1 MSAGVTIGISS
12 INNELAEH
20 CAQGYHCDIHASRK
34 KMCENMVSLIAVGD
48 THKTGPLVQDQAD
61 EAHREEKGNRNDD
74 E

>member
-1 MSAGVTIGISS
+1 MSAGSTIGI
-12 INNELAEH
+12 IGIYNELAEH

-34 KMCENMVSLIAVGD
+34 KMCEYMVSLIAVGD

-61 EAHREEKGNRNDD
+61 EAHCKEKRNRNDN